1 MPTSEWSIETPTSLE
16 FDDVTGLRV
25 RLIAGSVAVLAT
37 TGKPTLEVSSIEG
50 DPLNVSYEDGVLTV
64 AHENLSWE
72 GLLKWLRPQRH
83 AATVTVSVPRK
94 CAAQVGVV
102 SATAVMSGI
111 SARAS
116 VKSVSGGI
124 TLDGVTG
131 DVDANTVSG
140 AVEAQSING
149 KLNFNTVSGDLT
161 LADGWLERL
170 DVNGVS
176 GDVTADLDLD
186 PLGGMQV
193 TTVSGEVMLRLPAE
207 ADARVNL
214 HSVSGDVRSEF
225 AELRRSSAPASRSVS
240 GSLGAGSGQVSVT
253 TMSGRVMLLRRA
265 EPHDTRSAQQPDN
278 ENEMEGEAS

>member
-1 MPTSEWSIETPTSLE
+1 MGRTGGMPTSEWSIETPTSLE

-37 TGKPTLEVSSIEG
+37 TGKPSLEVSSIEG
-50 DPLNVSYEDGVLTV
+50 DPLNVTYADGVLTV

-83 AATVTVSVPRK
+83 SATVTVSVPRK

-102 SATAVMSGI
+102 SATAVMSGMG
-111 SARAS
+111 ARAS

-131 DVDANTVSG
+131 DVDV
-140 AVEAQSING
+140 
-149 KLNFNTVSGDLT
+149 NTVSGDLT

-176 GDVTADLDLD
+176 GDVTADLDLN

-193 TTVSGEVMLRLPAE
+193 TTVSGEVVLRLPAE

-265 EPHDTRSAQQPDN
+265 GRGPQDARADEQPDN